1 MQFIKH
7 DLGTRSGGEIVEVTL
22 SGSAANVR
30 LMDSSNF
37 QSYRSGRRH
46 KYSGGHAKR
55 SPVRMQIPRSGHW
68 YVVVDLGGYKGKVGS
83 SVRMLPG
90 KLRPMVETPLSTIPT
105 LVRND
110 NSVTYDVFVSYASE
124 DKDDVVS
131 PLAEALRAGGLSVW
145 YDDFELKI
153 GDSLRR
159 NIDRGIAASR
169 FGVVVLSKA
178 FFNKEW
184 PNYELD
190 GLVTMAIS
198 GDQDQV
204 LLPIW
209 HNITK
214 DEVISYSPSLA
225 DKIARN
231 TTMQTVEEIA
241 DEIIEVVLAV
251 PVEV

>member
-7 DLGTRSGGEIVEVTL
+7 DLGHRSGGEIVEVIL
-22 SGSAANVR
+22 KGNAANVR
-30 LMDSSNF
+30 LMDNSNF

-46 KYSGGHAKR
+46 RYIGGLAKR
-55 SPVRMQIPRSGHW
+55 SPVRLQIPRSGHW
-68 YVVVDLGGYKGKVGS
+68 YVAVDMGGYKGKVRS

-90 KLRPMVETPLSTIPT
+90 KLRPLVDRPLSTVPS
-105 LVRND
+105 LVSAEAD
-110 NSVTYDVFVSYASE
+110 KQYDVFISHASE
-124 DKDDVVS
+124 DKQDVVT

-145 YDDFELKI
+145 YDNFELKI

-159 NIDRGIAASR
+159 KIDQGIVSSR
-169 FGVVVLSKA
+169 FGIVVLSRA
-178 FFNKEW
+178 FFGKGW

-190 GLVTMAIS
+190 GLVTKS
-198 GDQDQV
+198 VDGDQV

-214 DEVISYSPSLA
+214 DEVVSYSPSLA
-225 DKIARN
+225 DKLARN

-241 DEIIEVVLAV
+241 EEIIEVVLGE
-251 PVEV
+251 PIEI